1 MEFKVISPCGCS
13 ALIPPPFIKP
23 ISEPVTKRKASAQKS
38 PILVSVFLIK
48 RFPFSSCVISLTSE
62 VPIQVCPKISL
73 SCRILEMYYKI
84 FSSIKVIS
92 FVGISSVL
100 ILPSELKVNFSIFSN
115 FVPVD
120 DKTTS
125 LPSLSFTI
133 SFSITL

>member
-1 MEFKVISPCGCS
+1 MSCPETSETQTVLLNGKIFKMEFKVISPCGCS

-73 SCRILEMYYKI
+73 SCRILEM
-84 FSSIKVIS
+84 
-92 FVGISSVL
+92 
-100 ILPSELKVNFSIFSN
+100 
-115 FVPVD
+115 
-120 DKTTS
+120 
-125 LPSLSFTI
+125 
-133 SFSITL
+133 